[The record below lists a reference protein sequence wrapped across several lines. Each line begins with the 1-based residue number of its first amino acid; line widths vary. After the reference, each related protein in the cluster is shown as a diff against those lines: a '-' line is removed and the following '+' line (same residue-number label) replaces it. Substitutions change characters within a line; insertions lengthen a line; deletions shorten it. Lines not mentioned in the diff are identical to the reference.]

1 MVEIESKGSFSPNW
15 RTHPG
20 EHLEEYLEAKGWTQA
35 DFARRAGM
43 TPKLVSEIL
52 SAKNPVTPETA
63 VKFQHV
69 LGLKAEIWMSLQ
81 AKWDLQ
87 EVRTKKPKKSAE
99 LREWLSNFP
108 VAELKKRGAIPQ
120 TTDQKELADA
130 LCSLFGIGEPSAF
143 SGLVKNM
150 AVQHRKAVGDVKEG
164 HVWSWLMLGEA
175 AASKLELPRFSKQKF
190 LEAVQEI
197 RDLTQYE
204 PEVFEPRMRE
214 LCRDAGVAL
223 VFEPPISKTKLFGS
237 ARWFNGDKNAIIQ
250 LSLRMKTN
258 DHLWWTFFH
267 ECGHIILH
275 KGKNFA
281 DDKNAHGDGLEHE
294 ADQWAEQLLYGRGGV
309 DAAIRTLKPLNEA
322 GIQTQAKRLNLHPG
336 IIVGM
341 LQHYGVIHYS
351 ELNHMK
357 ARYDWTE

>member
-1 MVEIESKGSFSPNW
+1 MVEVESKGGFSPNW

-20 EHLEEYLEAKGWTQA
+20 EHLEEYLEVKGWTQA

-63 VKFQHV
+63 FKLQRVF
-69 LGLKAEIWMSLQ
+69 GLKAEIWMSLQ
-81 AKWDLQ
+81 SKWDLEQ
-87 EVRTKKPKKSAE
+87 FRAKEAKKPIQLKD
-99 LREWLSNFP
+99 WLSEFP
-108 VAELKKRGAIPQ
+108 VSELKKRGALPR
-120 TTDQKELADA
+120 TSDHKVLADA
-130 LCSLFGIGEPSAF
+130 LCTLFGIGDPTAF

-150 AVQHRKAVGDVKEG
+150 AVQHRKAVGDAKDG
-164 HVWSWLMLGEA
+164 HVWSWLILGES
-175 AASKLELPRFSKQKF
+175 AASKLELPRFSEDKF
-190 LEAVQEI
+190 REAVQEI
-197 RDLTQYE
+197 RGLTLQR
-204 PEVFEPRMRE
+204 PEDFEPRMRK

-237 ARWFNGDKNAIIQ
+237 ARWFNGGRNAIIQ

-267 ECGHIILH
+267 ECGHIVLH

-294 ADQWAEQLLYGRGGV
+294 ADKWAEQLLYGDEGV
-309 DAAIRTLKPLNEA
+309 EPIIELLRRPSEPLVQKHA
-322 GIQTQAKRLNLHPG
+322 RRLRLHPG
-336 IIVGM
+336 ILVGM
-341 LQHYGVIHYS
+341 LQHYQVIHYS
-351 ELNHMK
+351 ELNHLK
-357 ARYDWTE
+357 ARYDWAE